1 MINATNQISSDPQ
14 VGAGANVSDTSEA
27 AATAASDFD
36 SFLKLLTA
44 QLRNQ
49 DPLSPLD
56 STQFVEQ
63 LASFSSVEQQIE
75 TNKKLDALTSG
86 LAGSDLEAATQWI
99 GKEVEIAN
107 STAQFTGDPLT
118 FGVPESAHGD
128 GLRAYSVT
136 NSVGDVVYRAPISTG
151 LQQFTWDGKTSAGG
165 AASPGS
171 YSVAVSFLNEDG
183 SVAETKQPLAYARVN
198 EARLTDTDVKLL
210 LSNGAIIDTSDIR
223 AVKAPEEEPS
233 TGV

>member
-1 MINATNQISSDPQ
+1 MINTSNQISPDPQ
-14 VGAGANVSDTSEA
+14 ASAVPSRNSEA

-49 DPLSPLD
+49 DPLSPID

-99 GKEVEIAN
+99 GKDVEVAN
-107 STAQFTGDPLT
+107 SAAQFSGDPLT
-118 FGVPESAHGD
+118 FGVPDSEHGD
-128 GLRAYSVT
+128 GLRAFTVT
-136 NSVGDVVYRAPISTG
+136 NAGGEVVYRAPISIG
-151 LQQFTWDGKTSAGG
+151 LQKFTWDGKTSSGSTAT
-165 AASPGS
+165 PGN
-171 YSVAVSFLNEDG
+171 YNIAVSFLAEDG
-183 SVAETKQPLAYARVN
+183 AVVETKQPLAYARVN
-198 EARLTDTDVKLL
+198 EARLTGTEVNLL
-210 LSNGAIIDTSDIR
+210 LSNGAVVNTTDIR
-223 AVKAPEEEPS
+223 AVKAAEEDAT

>member
-1 MINATNQISSDPQ
+1 MINAANQISPDPKAS
-14 VGAGANVSDTSEA
+14 AGAPDTSTA

-86 LAGSDLEAATQWI
+86 LAGSDLEAATKWI
-99 GKEVEIAN
+99 GKDVEVAN
-107 STAQFTGDPLT
+107 STARFAGESLT
-118 FGVPESAHGD
+118 FGVPESEFGD
-128 GLRAYSVT
+128 AQREFTVT
-136 NSVGDVVYRAPISTG
+136 NGGGNIVYRAPISAG
-151 LQQFTWDGKTSAGG
+151 LQEFTWDGKTSNGS
-165 AASPGS
+165 AAAHGN
-171 YSVAVSFLNEDG
+171 YSVAVNFVTEDG
-183 SVAETKQPLAYARVN
+183 VVAETKQPLAFARVN
-198 EARLTDTDVKLL
+198 EARLTETDVKLL
-210 LSNGAIIDTSDIR
+210 LSNGAVVDTADIR
-223 AVKAPEEEPS
+223 AVKAPEEESPA
-233 TGV
+233 GV